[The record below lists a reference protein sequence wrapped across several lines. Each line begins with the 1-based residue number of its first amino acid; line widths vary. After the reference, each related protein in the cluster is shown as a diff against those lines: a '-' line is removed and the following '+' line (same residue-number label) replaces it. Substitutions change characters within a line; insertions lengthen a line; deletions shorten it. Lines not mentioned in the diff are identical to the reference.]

1 MIIQYLSDEG
11 YTASKMTVYDEA
23 NVKWHEREERIVEV
37 KRLKKAILGNIDV
50 LDFIEIVRTKDCL
63 PKLFPI
69 LAGKF

>member
-50 LDFIEIVRTKDCL
+50 LDSVEIVLKVACQNS
-63 PKLFPI
+63 I
-69 LAGKF
+69 LL

>member
-11 YTASKMTVYDEA
+11 YTSSKMTVYDEA

-50 LDFIEIVRTKDCL
+50 LNFY
-63 PKLFPI
+63 
-69 LAGKF
+69 

>member
-50 LDFIEIVRTKDCL
+50 LK
-63 PKLFPI
+63 FP
-69 LAGKF
+69 LRLY